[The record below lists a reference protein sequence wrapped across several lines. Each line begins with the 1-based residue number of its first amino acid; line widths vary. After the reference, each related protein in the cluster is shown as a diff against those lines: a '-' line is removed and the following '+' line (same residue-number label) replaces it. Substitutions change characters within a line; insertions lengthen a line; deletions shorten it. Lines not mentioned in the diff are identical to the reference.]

1 LAVSDLAIRPG
12 TRYTTAFTGSVVL
25 AIVHLL
31 IFGPLALWFS
41 AEIDLSGYGSLWF
54 LASGV
59 MDPALGPLFF
69 FLGVARVGVAR
80 GATII
85 ACYPFF
91 SIIGAMIL
99 LGERPSGWLWVGT
112 LAIVVGVGL
121 LAYERRPKVAGKTGF
136 AFLIFAAFFL
146 GMAHPLRKL
155 GLAVIPSSVVGLA
168 IAPLGALGALLL
180 AAPWLPTG
188 SRFNPNPKGLTYYL
202 LHSVGNGLALYLI
215 LEALRVGSVSVVVP
229 LTRTYPLLLLWL
241 AWVFLREKEPIT
253 RKLLVGA
260 ALIVTGAVVISAL
273 H

>member
-1 LAVSDLAIRPG
+1 M
-12 TRYTTAFTGSVVL
+12 
-25 AIVHLL
+25 VHLL
-31 IFGPLALWFS
+31 IFGPLALWLS

-54 LASGV
+54 LASGI
-59 MDPALGPLFF
+59 MDPALGPLCY

-85 ACYPFF
+85 ACYPLF
-91 SIIGAMIL
+91 SILGAILL
-99 LGERPSGWLWVGT
+99 LGERPSGWIWVGT
-112 LAIVVGVGL
+112 LAIVAGVGL
-121 LAYERRPKVAGKTGF
+121 LAYERRPKVTDRAGF
-136 AFLIFAAFFL
+136 AFLILAALFL

-180 AAPWLPTG
+180 AAPWLPAG

-229 LTRTYPLLLLWL
+229 LTRTYPLILLWL
-241 AWVFLREKEPIT
+241 AWVFLREKEPLT
-253 RKLLVGA
+253 LRLLLGA
-260 ALIVTGAVVISAL
+260 VSIVTGAVIVSAL
-273 H
+273 A